1 MPAVVKYYH
10 LLRVSRKEYDTF
22 FFAPGRLRVHLQEE
36 TGKISESL
44 AEDVHARL
52 QTIMEE
58 SESMMQE
65 CFPPDSSGQ
74 IFWNE

>member
-1 MPAVVKYYH
+1 MSPEKN
-10 LLRVSRKEYDTF
+10 DTF

-36 TGKISESL
+36 TGKISETL

-58 SESMMQE
+58 SESMIQE